1 MGREENTIAGRDD
14 ETQDLASKLHH
25 GKEESCTQ
33 NRTSEYLLP
42 NDNT

>member
-1 MGREENTIAGRDD
+1 MGRED

-33 NRTSEYLLP
+33 NT
-42 NDNT
+42 NFWIFAAQ